1 MFHSF
6 HFYIT
11 LMTGGF
17 FGGRADWLDYPVR
30 SGTGS
35 FYLTS
40 SDKILYLETKSINKE
55 QFSTFSKMEINSL
68 WGTYRL
74 GLCSV
79 RNFFY
84 LHSPYGPDRHSYCC
98 HVITFIILVDHMDQ
112 AYKFS
117 VVVFWSFYLKSYSL
131 IVLIFP
137 LQCITSIY
145 EQLTVTLIVYMSYI
159 FFFFFILSYFLYL
172 ARRDLFAL
180 IPL

>member
-1 MFHSF
+1 
-6 HFYIT
+6 
-11 LMTGGF
+11 MTGLTTL
-17 FGGRADWLDYPVR
+17 FGLEQAVFTWLH
-30 SGTGS
+30 
-35 FYLTS
+35 
-40 SDKILYLETKSINKE
+40 DKILYLETKSINKE
-55 QFSTFSKMEINSL
+55 QFSTFSKVEISSL

-74 GLCSV
+74 VLCSV